1 MDLGCGAKSFLS
13 SGTRSSMVRVFLI
26 SSSNSVS
33 RSSLTGIFI
42 LQGGFCNSMT
52 CASAGS
58 DSLCCRESSAN
69 NIRQE
74 PAAIFMPR
82 PKPLV
87 LIILDGWGYR
97 AETKANAIALAR
109 KPTYDRL
116 LREYPNTLIHT
127 SGPFVG
133 LPEGQM
139 GNSEVGHLN
148 IGAGRIVHMDIT
160 RIDLMIQNG
169 EFFSH
174 PVLLA
179 AMKHARVGERRL
191 HLFGLVSDGG
201 VHSQQAHLYA
211 LLKMAKQQ
219 GVDRVFVHAF
229 MDGRDTLPT
238 NGAGYLE
245 QLQQK
250 MREYNSGQ
258 IASVS
263 GRYYAMDR
271 DRRWERISKAYS
283 AMVFAD
289 AEGGKQVDPVQGM
302 KDSYNKGVTD
312 EFVIPFVCT
321 DKNGQ
326 ALATIRD
333 EDACICFNFRA
344 DRVRQITRA
353 LARNS
358 GLNAKGGSDLPGAAD
373 LDATIPRERLP
384 KNLHYV
390 CMTQYDKNFSLPVVI
405 PPESMANILA
415 NVMGGLNMRNLR
427 VAETEKYAHVTY
439 FFNGGVEQPFPGEE
453 RVMVQSPKVATYDLK
468 PEMSAAGIADAVVK
482 AANDSAFDVVI
493 VNFANADMVGHSG
506 KLEPTI
512 KAVETVDACLAQIE
526 KAVRARGGAMLI
538 TADHGNAELMIDPVT
553 GGPHTAHTTNPVPF
567 IVIAEDASKYSLKPN
582 GSLRDISPTMLGML
596 GINEPGEM
604 TGADLRA
611 FRIP

>member
-1 MDLGCGAKSFLS
+1 
-13 SGTRSSMVRVFLI
+13 
-26 SSSNSVS
+26 
-33 RSSLTGIFI
+33 
-42 LQGGFCNSMT
+42 
-52 CASAGS
+52 
-58 DSLCCRESSAN
+58 
-69 NIRQE
+69 
-74 PAAIFMPR
+74 MPR

-87 LIILDGWGYR
+87 LIILDGWGYS

-148 IGAGRIVHMDIT
+148 MGAGRIVHMDIT

-174 PVLLA
+174 PVLVEV
-179 AMKHARVGERRL
+179 MKNARSGGRKL
-191 HLFGLVSDGG
+191 HLFGLLSDGG
-201 VHSQQAHLYA
+201 VHSRQEHLYA

-238 NGAGYLE
+238 NGAGYME

-250 MREYNSGQ
+250 MREYNSGK
-258 IASVS
+258 IATVS

-283 AMVFAD
+283 AMVD
-289 AEGGKQVDPVQGM
+289 SKAEGGTFADPVQGM

-312 EFVIPFVCT
+312 EFVVPFVCS
-321 DKNGQ
+321 DNRGEAIAKI
-326 ALATIRD
+326 AD
-333 EDACICFNFRA
+333 DDSCICFNFRA

-353 LARNS
+353 LCRNS
-358 GLNAKGGSDLPGAAD
+358 GLNDKAGSDLPGAAD
-373 LDATIPRERLP
+373 LDMVIPRERVP
-384 KNLHYV
+384 ENLSYV
-390 CMTQYDKNFSLPVVI
+390 CMTQYDKNFILPVVI
-405 PPESMANILA
+405 PAESMSNILA

-439 FFNGGVEQPFPGEE
+439 FFNGGVETPFPGED
-453 RVMVQSPKVATYDLK
+453 RVLVQSPKVATYDLK
-468 PEMSAAGIADAVVK
+468 PEMSAAGIAEAVIK
-482 AANDSAFDVVI
+482 ATNDGTFDVVI

-512 KAVETVDACLAQIE
+512 KAVETVDACLGEIE
-526 KAVRARGGAMLI
+526 KAVGAKGGAMLI
-538 TADHGNAELMIDPVT
+538 TADHGNAEMMIDPVT

-567 IVIAEDASKYSLKPN
+567 IVIAEDATQFKLKPN
-582 GSLRDISPTMLGML
+582 GSLRDISPTILGML
-596 GINEPGEM
+596 GVTEPKEM
-604 TGADLRA
+604 TGTDLRVTESK
-611 FRIP
+611 RTV

>member
-1 MDLGCGAKSFLS
+1 LS
-13 SGTRSSMVRVFLI
+13 
-26 SSSNSVS
+26 
-33 RSSLTGIFI
+33 
-42 LQGGFCNSMT
+42 
-52 CASAGS
+52 
-58 DSLCCRESSAN
+58 
-69 NIRQE
+69 
-74 PAAIFMPR
+74 R

-97 AETKANAIALAR
+97 AEAKANAIALAR

-174 PVLLA
+174 PVLLD
-179 AMKHARVGERRL
+179 AMKHARTGDRRL
-191 HLFGLVSDGG
+191 HLFGLISDGG

-211 LLKMAKQQ
+211 LLKMAKQN
-219 GVDRVFVHAF
+219 GLDRVFVHAF

-250 MREYNSGQ
+250 MREYNCGK
-258 IASVS
+258 IATVN

-271 DRRWERISKAYS
+271 DRRWERIAKAYN

-289 AEGGKQVDPVQGM
+289 AEGGKQADPVQGM

-321 DKNGQ
+321 DSQGQ
-326 ALATIRD
+326 ALANIRD
-333 EDACICFNFRA
+333 DDSCICFNFRA

-358 GLNAKGGSDLPGAAD
+358 GLNDKGGSDLPGAAD
-373 LDATIPRERLP
+373 LDATIPRDRVP

-390 CMTQYDKNFSLPVVI
+390 CMTRYDKNFSLPVVI

-415 NVMGGLNMRNLR
+415 NVMGGMNMRNLR
-427 VAETEKYAHVTY
+427 IAETEKYAHVTY
-439 FFNGGVEQPFPGEE
+439 FFNGGVEQPFPGED
-453 RVMVQSPKVATYDLK
+453 RVMIQSPKVATYDLK
-468 PEMSAAGIADAVVK
+468 PEMSAAGVADAVVK
-482 AANDSAFDVVI
+482 ATEDGTFDVVI

-506 KLEPTI
+506 KIEPTI
-512 KAVETVDACLAQIE
+512 KAVETVDACLSRIE
-526 KAVRARGGAMLI
+526 TAIRAKGGAMLI
-538 TADHGNAELMIDPVT
+538 TADHGNAEMMIDPAT

-567 IVIAEDASKYSLKPN
+567 IVVAENAKQFTLKPN
-582 GSLRDISPTMLGML
+582 GSLRDISPTVLGML
-596 GINEPGEM
+596 GVDEPKEM
-604 TGADLRA
+604 TGADLRM
-611 FRIP
+611 FLKDKR

>member
-1 MDLGCGAKSFLS
+1 M
-13 SGTRSSMVRVFLI
+13 
-26 SSSNSVS
+26 
-33 RSSLTGIFI
+33 
-42 LQGGFCNSMT
+42 
-52 CASAGS
+52 
-58 DSLCCRESSAN
+58 
-69 NIRQE
+69 
-74 PAAIFMPR
+74 MPR

-116 LREYPNTLIHT
+116 LRDYPNTLIHT

-148 IGAGRIVHMDIT
+148 MGAGRIVHMDIT
-160 RIDLMIQNG
+160 RIDLMIRNG

-174 PVLLA
+174 PVLLD
-179 AMKHARVGERRL
+179 AMVHARTGERRL

-201 VHSQQAHLYA
+201 VHSQQAHLYM
-211 LLKMAKQQ
+211 LLKMAKQN
-219 GVDRVFVHAF
+219 GLERVFVHAF

-238 NGAGYLE
+238 NGAAYLE

-250 MREYNSGQ
+250 MREYNCGE
-258 IASVS
+258 IATVN

-271 DRRWERISKAYS
+271 DRRWERIAKAYN

-289 AEGGKQVDPVQGM
+289 AEGGKSADPVQGM
-302 KDSYNKGVTD
+302 KDSYNRGTTD

-321 DKNGQ
+321 DSRGH

-333 EDACICFNFRA
+333 EDSCICFNFRA

-358 GLNAKGGSDLPGAAD
+358 GLSDNGGRELPGADD
-373 LDATIPRERLP
+373 LDATIPRDRVP
-384 KNLHYV
+384 KDLRYV
-390 CMTQYDKNFSLPVVI
+390 CMTRYDKNFRLPVVI

-415 NVMGGLNMRNLR
+415 NVMGGMNMRNLR

-482 AANDSAFDVVI
+482 ATEQGTFDVMI

-506 KLEPTI
+506 KIEPTV
-512 KAVETVDACLAQIE
+512 KAVEVVDACLGRIE
-526 KAVRARGGAMLI
+526 HAVRAKGGAMLI
-538 TADHGNAELMIDPVT
+538 SADHGNAEMMIDPAT

-567 IVIAEDASKYSLKPN
+567 IVVSENSKEFTLKLN
-582 GSLRDISPTMLGML
+582 GSLRDISPTILGML
-596 GINEPGEM
+596 GVDEPREM
-604 TGADLRA
+604 TGTDLRVLLTDEQVP
-611 FRIP
+611 RSLR

>member
-1 MDLGCGAKSFLS
+1 L
-13 SGTRSSMVRVFLI
+13 
-26 SSSNSVS
+26 
-33 RSSLTGIFI
+33 
-42 LQGGFCNSMT
+42 
-52 CASAGS
+52 
-58 DSLCCRESSAN
+58 
-69 NIRQE
+69 
-74 PAAIFMPR
+74 FMSR
-82 PKPLV
+82 PKPLI

-160 RIDLMIQNG
+160 RIDLMVQNG
-169 EFFSH
+169 ELFKH
-174 PVLLA
+174 PVLLE
-179 AMKHARVGERRL
+179 AMKHARTGDRRL

-201 VHSQQAHLYA
+201 VHSQQQHLYA
-211 LLKMAKQQ
+211 LLKMAKQN
-219 GVDRVFVHAF
+219 GLERVFVHAF

-245 QLQQK
+245 KLQQK
-250 MREYNSGQ
+250 MREYNCGK
-258 IASVS
+258 IATVN

-271 DRRWERISKAYS
+271 DRRWERISKAYN
-283 AMVFAD
+283 AMVFSD
-289 AEGGKQVDPVQGM
+289 AEAGKQSDPVAGM
-302 KDSYNKGVTD
+302 KESYNNGVTD
-312 EFVIPFVCT
+312 EFVVPFVCT
-321 DKNGQ
+321 DSHGQ

-333 EDACICFNFRA
+333 DDSCICFNFRA

-353 LARNS
+353 LTRNS
-358 GLNAKGGSDLPGAAD
+358 GLNAQGGSDLAGAAD
-373 LDATIPRERLP
+373 LDATIPRDRVP

-439 FFNGGVEQPFPGEE
+439 FFNGGVEQPFPGED
-453 RVMVQSPKVATYDLK
+453 RVLVQSPKVATYDLK
-468 PEMSAAGIADAVVK
+468 PEMSASGIADAVVK
-482 AANDSAFDVVI
+482 ATEDGTFDVVI

-506 KLEPTI
+506 KIEPTV
-512 KAVETVDACLAQIE
+512 KAVETVDSCLARIE
-526 KAVRARGGAMLI
+526 TAVRAKGGAILI
-538 TADHGNAELMIDPVT
+538 TADHGNAELMIDPAT

-567 IVIAEDASKYSLKPN
+567 IVIAENAKQFTLKPN
-582 GSLRDISPTMLGML
+582 GSLRDISPTVLGML
-596 GINEPGEM
+596 GVDEPKEM
-604 TGADLRA
+604 TGADLRVFA
-611 FRIP
+611 KPSR

>member
-1 MDLGCGAKSFLS
+1 
-13 SGTRSSMVRVFLI
+13 
-26 SSSNSVS
+26 
-33 RSSLTGIFI
+33 
-42 LQGGFCNSMT
+42 
-52 CASAGS
+52 
-58 DSLCCRESSAN
+58 
-69 NIRQE
+69 
-74 PAAIFMPR
+74 MPR
-82 PKPLV
+82 PRPLV

-116 LREYPNTLIHT
+116 LRAYPNTLIHT

-148 IGAGRIVHMDIT
+148 IGAGRIVHMEVT

-174 PVLLA
+174 PVLLE
-179 AMKHARVGERRL
+179 AMKNARLGGRKL

-201 VHSQQAHLYA
+201 VHSRQEHLYA
-211 LLKMAKQQ
+211 LLKMAKQN

-245 QLQQK
+245 ELQQK
-250 MREYNSGQ
+250 MREYNSGK
-258 IASVS
+258 IASVT

-271 DRRWERISKAYS
+271 DRRWERIAKAYN

-289 AEGGKQVDPVQGM
+289 AEGGICADPVQGM

-321 DKNGQ
+321 DKAGQ
-326 ALATIRD
+326 PLATIRD
-333 EDACICFNFRA
+333 DDACICFNFRA

-358 GLNAKGGSDLPGAAD
+358 GLNEKGGSDLPGAED
-373 LDATIPRERLP
+373 LDATIPRDRVP
-384 KNLHYV
+384 KSLHYV
-390 CMTQYDKNFSLPVVI
+390 CMTQYDKNFRQPVVI

-439 FFNGGVEQPFPGEE
+439 FFNGGIEQPFPGEE
-453 RVMVQSPKVATYDLK
+453 RLMVQSPKVATYDLK
-468 PEMSAAGIADAVVK
+468 PEMSAAGIADAVIK
-482 AANDSAFDVVI
+482 ATEDGTFDVI
-493 VNFANADMVGHSG
+493 IANFANADMVGHSG
-506 KLEPTI
+506 KIEPTV
-512 KAVETVDACLAQIE
+512 KAVETVDACLGRIE
-526 KAVRARGGAMLI
+526 STVRAKGGAVLI
-538 TADHGNAELMIDPVT
+538 TADHGNAEMMIDPAT

-567 IVIAEDASKYSLKPN
+567 IVVAENANHYTLKPN
-582 GSLRDISPTMLGML
+582 GSLRDISPTLLGMMGL
-596 GINEPGEM
+596 DEPQEM
-604 TGADLRA
+604 TGADLRVK
-611 FRIP
+611 RPG